1 MDEYNYFEAV
11 REDVVE
17 YIKNNFDLKDYAG
30 RREALKND
38 IKEDVAY
45 EVSGR
50 YVGSYTC
57 DAPTAREHLEGNEDL
72 IKAAYYCLGEEDKLP
87 SVNGKI
93 VDDED
98 LIKYIDNPEL
108 ADVYIRDYV
117 SLSQVEPALKQIEEE
132 QGIDLDDDMTFVN
145 ILFEDMSISP
155 KAEFIFEDR
164 ENCHMVGCYRIDTPH
179 IEEYANLIIGS
190 DLSGYSYDEL
200 IAYVSVYDDESCSID
215 VRAKEHD
222 INGRIIDN
230 YYSGTDSV
238 MIPTEAEEKMAELL
252 MKEVGA
258 DDMHELVSITAAQK
272 EIDYSKINV
281 LSSKSIYLGN
291 ECEISGLSIS
301 DMIYMLETTGL
312 QSDCITA
319 ADMLKKAE
327 SVHLFAAE
335 AGTSTV
341 KVTIELNGENIN
353 VQLSDKEANLIQSLL
368 KSGIRNL
375 KQEQDF
381 SKE

>member
-1 MDEYNYFEAV
+1 MDKYDYFEAV
-11 REDVVE
+11 REDVIE
-17 YIKNNFDLKDYAG
+17 YIKKNFDLRDYAG
-30 RREALKND
+30 RREALKDD

-57 DAPTAREHLEGNEDL
+57 DSPTARKHLEGNEDL

-132 QGIDLDDDMTFVN
+132 QDIDLDDDMTFVN
-145 ILFEDMSISP
+145 ILFKDMSISP

-179 IEEYANLIIGS
+179 IEEYANLIVGS
-190 DLSGYSYDEL
+190 DFSDYSYDEL
-200 IAYVSVYDDESCSID
+200 IAYVSIYDDESCSID

-230 YYSGTDSV
+230 YYSGMDSL

-281 LSSKSIYLGN
+281 LFSKSIYLGN
-291 ECEISGLSIS
+291 ECEINGLSIS

-312 QSDCITA
+312 QSDYMTA
-319 ADMLKKAE
+319 ADMLKEAE

-353 VQLSDKEANLIQSLL
+353 IQLSDKEANLIQSLL
-368 KSGIRNL
+368 KSGIENL
-375 KQEQDF
+375 KREHDF

>member
-1 MDEYNYFEAV
+1 MDKYDYFEAV
-11 REDVVE
+11 REDVIE
-17 YIKNNFDLKDYAG
+17 YIKKNFDLRDYAG
-30 RREALKND
+30 RREALKDD

-57 DAPTAREHLEGNEDL
+57 DSPTARKHLEGNEDL

-132 QGIDLDDDMTFVN
+132 QDIDLDDDMTFVN
-145 ILFEDMSISP
+145 ILFKDMSISP

-179 IEEYANLIIGS
+179 IEEYANLIVGS
-190 DLSGYSYDEL
+190 DFSDYSYDEL
-200 IAYVSVYDDESCSID
+200 IAYVSIYDDESCSID

-230 YYSGTDSV
+230 YYSGMDSL

-281 LSSKSIYLGN
+281 LFSKSIYLGN
-291 ECEISGLSIS
+291 ECEINGLSIS

-312 QSDCITA
+312 QSDYMTA
-319 ADMLKKAE
+319 ADMLKEAE

-368 KSGIRNL
+368 KSGIENL
-375 KQEQDF
+375 KREHDF